1 MCNLYKPLMICLF
14 HWAKRGGCKALCY
27 NRDNAVRCAAEEAT
41 MGPRPC
47 PACGEYLEPA
57 GEGTDAAGALYDVYI
72 CVECGHEEAVPQAEA
87 LPPPARCPWDP
98 PDGAPQR
105 GI

>member
-1 MCNLYKPLMICLF
+1 
-14 HWAKRGGCKALCY
+14 
-27 NRDNAVRCAAEEAT
+27 

-47 PACGEYLEPA
+47 PECGEYLEPA
-57 GEGTDAAGALYDVYI
+57 GEGTDEAGALYDVYI
-72 CVECGHEEAVPQAEA
+72 CVECGHEEAVPQAEELA
-87 LPPPARCPWDP
+87 APPPHEWDP